1 MALTLRVV
9 NVNNNIGFDSSSCSR
24 STFVSPNPSKFRSN
38 SFVFRCSQVE
48 QLSIT
53 ESENS
58 LIEALVGIQGRGRST
73 SPQQLNVSLS
83 CSFFLTLSFHFSHL
97 NLFHFLFRLLSV
109 LFKSS
114 KVWEG
119 VFLIRFVSLSL

>member
-24 STFVSPNPSKFRSN
+24 STFVSPNPSKFGSRESN

-73 SPQQLNVSLS
+73 SPQQLNVS
-83 CSFFLTLSFHFSHL
+83 
-97 NLFHFLFRLLSV
+97 
-109 LFKSS
+109 
-114 KVWEG
+114 
-119 VFLIRFVSLSL
+119 ISLSLALSFLLSHFISVISICFISFSGY